1 MRKDHQQKP
10 PMIKQIFKLSDT
22 TFKAA
27 IIMMFQQASI
37 NTLETNLKN
46 KKSANKW
53 KM

>member
-10 PMIKQIFKLSDT
+10 AMMKQILELSDT

-27 IIMMFQQASI
+27 IIIMFQQASI
-37 NTLETNLKN
+37 NTLEANLKN
-46 KKSANKW
+46 RKSVKKW